1 VRRSGRCDGI
11 VTDLVANVARVVAR
25 RTVDCSVSRVIAC
38 VTVSVLLALSP
49 PPALADPAA
58 YEPGADP
65 AVGVNLISWWN
76 FGASGASVWEDAV
89 QRIYDHG
96 LRAVSISPLRFVKP
110 TTGEIR
116 LSDGTTTAPDLA
128 HIEAAVAR
136 ASALGMSVTVN
147 PFIEPDSFSKW
158 RAELNFT
165 GAAKTEFWND
175 YQAYMVE
182 VAAMAE
188 AHGAQRMNIGTELN
202 SLVQDAAHNAD
213 WAAVIAAV
221 AASFSGQIGYA
232 ANWDAYD
239 HPNLTATIWEHPD
252 VDFMGVDTYVPL
264 ADDAGAQGIG
274 NPSVALLQTRWLS
287 VLDNPA
293 GGFAHGIVPFA
304 AARKGG
310 AGMPLLITEHGSIPY
325 DKTTVRP
332 YSSNRGAPDPYEQR
346 NDYEALMRALDG
358 RADNAAAAGRL
369 EEVHIW
375 QWSMPGTEGS
385 AFLLDPDGEMLT
397 HGAKAA
403 RYLAGFVTGNVP
415 DPGAPLDAGEQVC
428 VNALNKSLA
437 EVVRAQGRDSGL
449 CLRDAARGRLG
460 SLAADDC
467 LTADRRGMV
476 ARARQ
481 KTDSAAASSC
491 ASVTPDF
498 GPTSPAVVNQAAV
511 DGGVALVHD
520 AFGPDLDSTVISQA
534 ADRDAARCQQAVALA
549 VSKCL
554 DERTREFGR
563 CKQSLLKI
571 GAGSAADLVPCIGSD
586 PADRIAR
593 RCDQP
598 APNPDGVRREVARR
612 CTAAGVDLSVAF
624 PPCASS
630 DAETVHACLTA
641 AARHRACLI
650 IDGADGLGAS
660 CP

>member
-1 VRRSGRCDGI
+1 MDCAVS
-11 VTDLVANVARVVAR
+11 
-25 RTVDCSVSRVIAC
+25 RTVGC
-38 VTVSVLLALSP
+38 VAVGVVLALSP
-49 PPALADPAA
+49 TRALADPAA

-65 AVGVNLISWWN
+65 AVGVNLISWGN
-76 FGASGASVWEDAV
+76 FGASGPSVWEDAV
-89 QRIYDHG
+89 QHIYDHG

-110 TTGEIR
+110 STGEIR
-116 LSDGTTTAPDLA
+116 LSDGVSTGPDLA
-128 HIEAAVAR
+128 HVEAAVAR
-136 ASALGMSVTVN
+136 ASALGMSITVN
-147 PFIEPDSFSKW
+147 PFIEPDHFSKW
-158 RAELNFT
+158 RAQLDFT
-165 GAAKTEFWND
+165 GAAKTEFWSD

-188 AHGAQRMNIGTELN
+188 ANGAQRMTVGTELN
-202 SLVQDAAHNAD
+202 ALVENATHNAD

-232 ANWDAYD
+232 ANWDDYG

-264 ADDAGAQGIG
+264 AG
-274 NPSVALLQTRWLS
+274 NAEAEGVGSPSVALLETSWRS
-287 VLDNPA
+287 VLDDPA

-310 AGMPLLITEHGSIPY
+310 AGMPLLMTEHGSIPY
-325 DKTTVRP
+325 DQTTVRP
-332 YSSNRGAPDPYEQR
+332 YSWSRGAPDPYEQR

-358 RADNAAAAGRL
+358 RAANAPAAGRL

-385 AFLLDPDGEMLT
+385 AFLLDPDGELLT

-403 RYLAGFVTGNVP
+403 QYLAGFVTGDVP

-428 VNALNKSLA
+428 VNALNQSLGG
-437 EVVRAQGRDSGL
+437 VVSAQGRDSGL

-460 SLAADDC
+460 SLAADEC
-467 LTADRRGMV
+467 LTADRRQTV
-476 ARARQ
+476 ARARD
-481 KTDSAAASSC
+481 KTDAAAASSC

-498 GPTSPAVVNQAAV
+498 GPTGAAAVNQAAV
-511 DGGVALVHD
+511 DGGVALIHD
-520 AFGPDLDSTVISQA
+520 AFGPDLDSTLIAQDE
-534 ADRDAARCQQAVALA
+534 DRDAARCQQAVALA
-549 VSKCL
+549 LSKCL

-563 CKQSLLKI
+563 CTQSLLKI

-586 PADRIAR
+586 PTGRIAR
-593 RCDQP
+593 RCDRP
-598 APNPDGVRREVARR
+598 APNPDRVRRDIARR
-612 CTAAGVDLSVAF
+612 CTAESVELSVAF
-624 PPCASS
+624 PPCAGT

-641 AARHRACLI
+641 AARRRACLI